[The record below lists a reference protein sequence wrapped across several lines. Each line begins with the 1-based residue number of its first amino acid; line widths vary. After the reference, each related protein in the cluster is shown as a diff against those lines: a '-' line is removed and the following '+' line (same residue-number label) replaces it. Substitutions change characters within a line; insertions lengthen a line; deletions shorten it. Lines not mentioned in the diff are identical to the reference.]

1 MKELINKILGRKKNM
16 VEVID
21 EEKLSKLANPDVRLS
36 IEVDGESGEFTVEV
50 DCTNLSDKCAENL
63 SLLMYHTST
72 GGLLGFITESLTNWQ
87 VAEEDEVQE
96 RTEFCNKIS
105 HNLLAYENMLIGPNE
120 QRSQEQSNKVAVRAS
135 EVFNLKELNQ

>member
-1 MKELINKILGRKKNM
+1 MKDLINKILGRKKNT

-21 EEKLSKLANPDVRLS
+21 EEELSKLANPDVKLS
-36 IEVDGESGEFTVEV
+36 IEVDGESGEFSVEV

-72 GGLLGFITESLTNWQ
+72 GGLLSFITDSLTNWQ
-87 VAEEDEVQE
+87 VANEDEVQE

>member
-1 MKELINKILGRKKNM
+1 MKDLINKILGRRKKKEG
-16 VEVID
+16 VVD
-21 EEKLSKLANPDVRLS
+21 EEELSKIVNPDVKLS

-87 VAEEDEVQE
+87 VADKDEVQE

-105 HNLLAYENMLIGPNE
+105 QNILAYESMLIGSNE
-120 QRSQEQSNKVAVRAS
+120 HRGQEQSNKVAVRAS

>member
-1 MKELINKILGRKKNM
+1 MKELINKILGRKKNT

-21 EEKLSKLANPDVRLS
+21 EEELSKLANPDVKLS
-36 IEVDGESGEFTVEV
+36 IEVDGESGEFSVEV

-72 GGLLGFITESLTNWQ
+72 GGLLSFITDSLTNWQ
-87 VAEEDEVQE
+87 VANEDEVQE

>member
-1 MKELINKILGRKKNM
+1 MKDLINKILGRRKKED
-16 VEVID
+16 VVID
-21 EEKLSKLANPDVRLS
+21 EEGLSKIANPDVKLS

-87 VAEEDEVQE
+87 VADKDEVQE

-105 HNLLAYENMLIGPNE
+105 QNLLLYEDMLIDPNK
-120 QRSQEQSNKVAVRAS
+120 QKSQGQTNKVAVRAS

>member
-1 MKELINKILGRKKNM
+1 MKELINKILGRKKNT

-21 EEKLSKLANPDVRLS
+21 EEELSKLANPDVRLS
-36 IEVDGESGEFTVEV
+36 IAVDGESGEFTVEV